1 MIVHVV
7 GLKFVPEM
15 SEADIATHF
24 ETEVVLHER
33 MPELVPTRA
42 HWGWSKNNSGP
53 LFPES
58 DRGAALN
65 NGCEY
70 VVTVWLAGREAMLK
84 YGPHP
89 KHVELMELQK
99 DKLTSDG
106 KIVLDPVG
114 LPFKPLEPM
123 VLHVVGLK
131 FVPEMSEADI
141 ATHFETEVA
150 LHERMPE
157 LVPTR
162 AHWGWSKNNSGPL
175 FPESDRGAALNNGCE
190 YVVTVWLAGRE
201 AMLKYGPHP
210 KHVELMALQ
219 ADGKL
224 QADGEDAGPPAACML
239 RLARPHPRQLSAAQP
254 THTVLRHVGASIWRV
269 YTGKCVLDPMI
280 LPAAGSPGVTTTST
294 TTTTLSDGS
303 SSTTTTTTTTN
314 KQGA

>member
-1 MIVHVV
+1 MIIHVV
-7 GLKFVPEM
+7 GLKFVPDM
-15 SEADIATHF
+15 SEADISTHF
-24 ETEVVLHER
+24 ETEVALHQR

-53 LFPES
+53 LFEN

-89 KHVELMELQK
+89 KHVELMELQT
-99 DKLTSDG
+99 DKLTADG
-106 KIVLDPVG
+106 KLVLDPVG

-123 VLHVVGLK
+123 ILHVVGLK

-162 AHWGWSKNNSGPL
+162 EMWSWSKNNSGPL
-175 FPESDRGAALNNGCE
+175 FPDSDRGPALNHGSE

-210 KHVELMALQ
+210 KHVELMELQ
-219 ADGKL
+219 ANGKL
-224 QADGEDAGPPAACML
+224 QLDGEDESPSETRQHPLQPP
-239 RLARPHPRQLSAAQP
+239 
-254 THTVLRHVGASIWRV
+254 
-269 YTGKCVLDPMI
+269 
-280 LPAAGSPGVTTTST
+280 
-294 TTTTLSDGS
+294 
-303 SSTTTTTTTTN
+303 
-314 KQGA
+314 